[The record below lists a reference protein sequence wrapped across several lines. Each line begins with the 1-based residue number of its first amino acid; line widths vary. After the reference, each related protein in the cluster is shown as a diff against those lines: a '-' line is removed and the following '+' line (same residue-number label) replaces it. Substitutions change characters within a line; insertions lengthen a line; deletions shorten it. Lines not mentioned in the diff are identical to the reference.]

1 MRRSKTAYPGIWPP
15 TPERRR
21 VLALGAGLVAL
32 LLGTGCRSADPM
44 ERTDW
49 TGGAPVEAGTP
60 TAWRRIEAL
69 QTRRVAALARFSSA
83 GTLTLRWSDEDGDH
97 LEQADHRLWRI
108 APQRAA
114 VRISKVGSSLLLAG
128 WNGER
133 WWVLDE
139 TGDRRILRIHGWDGV
154 ESRSGADGLL
164 SPPVLV
170 AMLGLAV
177 FPEEMPADFQRAG
190 GRSRFTMSPIAW
202 GRGDDAFVLPGSLVV
217 EIEEPADGP
226 VRLELRDDEARLVAS
241 ARLERHLPVETLG
254 QPPGGWPQFPQRVR
268 ISRPAGDSMV
278 VSFDGPLAQ
287 GRVSERLFDLDAIIE
302 RSAPDVVERVAAGG
316 VRP

>member
-1 MRRSKTAYPGIWPP
+1 MRPDSTAQPAGGGIVGDV
-15 TPERRR
+15 RRR
-21 VLALGAGLVAL
+21 LATTTAFVAL
-32 LLGTGCRSADPM
+32 LLGVGCRPADSTD
-44 ERTDW
+44 RSDW
-49 TGGAPVEAGTP
+49 TRGIPVEAGTP
-60 TAWRRIEAL
+60 ADWREVESTQA
-69 QTRRVAALARFSSA
+69 RRVAALSRFSSA

-97 LEQADHRLWRI
+97 TEQADHRLWRI
-108 APQRAA
+108 APQQAA
-114 VRISKVGSSLLLAG
+114 VRVSKVGSSLLLAG

-139 TGDRRILRIHGWDGV
+139 TGEQRILRIHGWDGV
-154 ESRSGADGLL
+154 ESRTGADGLL
-164 SPPVLV
+164 SPPVLL

-177 FPEEMPADFQRAG
+177 FPEEMPEDFLRAG

-226 VRLELRDDEARLVAS
+226 VRLELRDDESRLVAS
-241 ARLERHLPVETLG
+241 ARLERCLPVETLG
-254 QPPGGWPQFPQRVR
+254 RPPGAWPQLPHRIR
-268 ISRPAGDSMV
+268 ISRPTGDSMV

-287 GRVSERLFDLDAIIE
+287 GRISERLFDLDAIIE
-302 RSAPDVVERVAAGG
+302 RSAPDLVERLPSGG